1 MIGCGHV
8 SGLIVRLFTCR
19 GPVWRYSDQV
29 QITYGALARRAALL
43 PKSTEGRMSR
53 FPGQTYPTVSVTGTP
68 SAVKPFRNE
77 RAKATGPREPAND
90 SDLELGDLTVEVA
103 RHEALT
109 QQFDTVH
116 PIAGKTVPRTGF
128 WPGSYLDAA
137 SAVIAFGAALG
148 PVAGGPLA
156 IVARWFDRSGVMRAG
171 LRCAHLHPRCRA
183 SRAWRSCEAGVR
195 ARTPL
200 VRESART
207 RRHLGRRWR
216 HGICAC
222 RRRHRR

>member
-1 MIGCGHV
+1 MQDRTIDNALLALHRRGGEQADLARAILALRGVPLPRHV
-8 SGLIVRLFTCR
+8 RDRPLVRGRRKHLMLA
-19 GPVWRYSDQV
+19 
-29 QITYGALARRAALL
+29 ALADRPATTLEAAEWVKEALL
-43 PKSTEGRMSR
+43 PKSTEGRMSP

-90 SDLELGDLTVEVA
+90 TDLELGDLTVEVA

-116 PIAGKTVPRTGF
+116 PIAGKTVPRTVF

-148 PVAGGPLA
+148 PVAGGPLT

-171 LRCAHLHPRCRA
+171 LRCAQLHPRCQA
-183 SRAWRSCEAGVR
+183 SRV
-195 ARTPL
+195 
-200 VRESART
+200 
-207 RRHLGRRWR
+207 
-216 HGICAC
+216 
-222 RRRHRR
+222 